1 MPVCLIEADRRAE
14 ADWVPSVRQT
24 WSSGQTSWQACA
36 SCRSRR
42 RCAGSCHQHSWP
54 RVPSWRACVL
64 NPESEIG
71 KCCRGCRH
79 APAAFG
85 DDTALGWGDRSGRG
99 AVESGKQEGSAD
111 GSLVG
116 LCAGP
121 AGCTCVG
128 RCCSIHHAHRVDC
141 LRRLRAGTACSG
153 RDESGA
159 QGCTESRTGSKA
171 PGAPC
176 CCAASPGRS
185 GSPGGQGGE
194 QPQLIFSPWTKFCLK
209 GQEANAKQ
217 VCFTGK
223 DGRVESGM
231 PVVAAVLI
239 EPENDPKKVL
249 RVTLPL
255 GMSIQPGTR
264 VIVDSGQPM
273 TGPYVICFNNGCM
286 ADYEASG
293 ELIGKLKKGQ
303 GLVIQGINGAGQ
315 PISLVVPLGDFAK
328 AYDGPPT
335 DPKKFE
341 EQQKQL
347 QDELQ
352 KRAEEARKKLESQQQ
367 AAPAAPAAPP
377 AAPTR

>member
-1 MPVCLIEADRRAE
+1 MGRPLRPERR
-14 ADWVPSVRQT
+14 D
-24 WSSGQTSWQACA
+24 
-36 SCRSRR
+36 
-42 RCAGSCHQHSWP
+42 
-54 RVPSWRACVL
+54 
-64 NPESEIG
+64 
-71 KCCRGCRH
+71 
-79 APAAFG
+79 
-85 DDTALGWGDRSGRG
+85 
-99 AVESGKQEGSAD
+99 SGKQEDLAMHHR
-111 GSLVG
+111 LVF
-116 LCAGP
+116 AP
-121 AGCTCVG
+121 A
-128 RCCSIHHAHRVDC
+128 
-141 LRRLRAGTACSG
+141 RLAARAFAVVAATAMLTALIG
-153 RDESGA
+153 SGA
-159 QGCTESRTGSKA
+159 FAQAPPAPPAPKAAPKAAAPKAAPKAA
-171 PGAPC
+171 PGQKPVEAP
-176 CCAASPGRS
+176 AAPQAQQ
-185 GSPGGQGGE
+185 PDN

-209 GQEANAKQ
+209 GQEATAKQ

-239 EPENDPKKVL
+239 EPENEPKKIL

-273 TGPYVICFNNGCM
+273 TGPYVICFANGCM

-303 GLVIQGINGAGQ
+303 GLVIQGINGSNQA
-315 PISLVVPLGDFAK
+315 ISLTVPLSDFAK

-352 KRAEEARKKLESQQQ
+352 KRAEDARKKLEGQQ
-367 AAPAAPAAPP
+367 AP
-377 AAPTR
+377 PTR

>member
-1 MPVCLIEADRRAE
+1 MRGNRSGVARWE
-14 ADWVPSVRQT
+14 
-24 WSSGQTSWQACA
+24 SGQEEDLSMDHRLLFAPARPAACA
-36 SCRSRR
+36 FAVAAATTMLTALIASL
-42 RCAGSCHQHSWP
+42 AFAQAP
-54 RVPSWRACVL
+54 PAT
-64 NPESEIG
+64 P
-71 KCCRGCRH
+71 
-79 APAAFG
+79 APAAPKAAPKAAPAQKPAE
-85 DDTALGWGDRSGRG
+85 TA
-99 AVESGKQEGSAD
+99 APQ
-111 GSLVG
+111 
-116 LCAGP
+116 
-121 AGCTCVG
+121 
-128 RCCSIHHAHRVDC
+128 
-141 LRRLRAGTACSG
+141 
-153 RDESGA
+153 A
-159 QGCTESRTGSKA
+159 QQPQA
-171 PGAPC
+171 QA
-176 CCAASPGRS
+176 
-185 GSPGGQGGE
+185 E
-194 QPQLIFSPWTKFCLK
+194 QPQLVFSPWTKFCLK

-315 PISLVVPLGDFAK
+315 PISLVVPLQDFAK

-352 KRAEEARKKLESQQQ
+352 KRAEEARKKLEGQQ
-367 AAPAAPAAPP
+367 AAPQAPAP